1 MFNKLKNV
9 RFFSVV
15 LGAILLLAVL
25 AGGLYVAYRQVTD
38 AVRSECDAN
47 LNIAAEQFTGSV
59 HAYFT
64 NQEEQMQALASLV
77 AQLPDIHDRDR
88 VVPLLKAF
96 NKDSLARHTQVLYPD
111 VSVYRDTGERQ
122 DLRGEIDYAR
132 ESKKGVHVSDDMI
145 SFLMPGR
152 RTIRIFAPVVQQ
164 GQVVAMTYNTVYLDE
179 MQNYFK
185 ADIYRGKAQLFIIDG
200 NTGHYLMDNW
210 HKDFSQNIEALR
222 TRTYDQGYTADA
234 FLQDLKTGKP
244 GITIF
249 RSKSSGEYLYTHYR
263 PIGINNWQGV
273 VSVQEPDAMRLAWAT
288 HHYLT
293 NMAIIYIIAFV
304 IFLSWVLYLRHLAIQ
319 ERERLWRLDMNTGL
333 ENRNAYTEFLTAFT
347 HVPGQVMTVVYVD
360 VNGLHEM
367 NNRFG
372 HEAGDKML
380 CAVADTLKKTL
391 PQAALFRIGGDEFL
405 AAQTN
410 INAAAATAKM
420 ELAQQELAKQ
430 GYYISVGV
438 EEDTGGRILEEVVWA
453 ADQKMLAAKRQ
464 YYCTVGN
471 RRRREE

>member
-360 VNGLHEM
+360 VNGST
-367 NNRFG
+367 R
-372 HEAGDKML
+372 
-380 CAVADTLKKTL
+380 
-391 PQAALFRIGGDEFL
+391 DE
-405 AAQTN
+405 
-410 INAAAATAKM
+410 
-420 ELAQQELAKQ
+420 
-430 GYYISVGV
+430 
-438 EEDTGGRILEEVVWA
+438 
-453 ADQKMLAAKRQ
+453 
-464 YYCTVGN
+464 
-471 RRRREE
+471 